1 MLWALWAEK
10 SRCQWSHTTPSS
22 QPRRRCLLSA
32 LVQREWIRSHSE
44 AARPCGSETA
54 CQAGASAQ
62 WIAAVLGPR
71 PPGGRR
77 RRSSLRRLR
86 GKDPLSLEPWR
97 PRRQD
102 VDLYPIHTRIPA
114 SLCTIRRSSSSSHL
128 RHTVGAHLVPV
139 VVVSMATARTGAIF
153 IGTAA
158 SSMAVFSWNC
168 SECAPS
174 TARLVSA
181 LSGCTPLAWTT
192 DTAEVAA
199 TQQLVVVAAGAA
211 AGAAAPRKFRIRSEG
226 LECGGILERA

>member
-1 MLWALWAEK
+1 
-10 SRCQWSHTTPSS
+10 
-22 QPRRRCLLSA
+22 
-32 LVQREWIRSHSE
+32 
-44 AARPCGSETA
+44 
-54 CQAGASAQ
+54 
-62 WIAAVLGPR
+62 
-71 PPGGRR
+71 
-77 RRSSLRRLR
+77 
-86 GKDPLSLEPWR
+86 
-97 PRRQD
+97 
-102 VDLYPIHTRIPA
+102 
-114 SLCTIRRSSSSSHL
+114 
-128 RHTVGAHLVPV
+128 VPV

-199 TQQLVVVAAGAA
+199 TQQQQEVAATQQQQA
-211 AGAAAPRKFRIRSEG
+211 AGAAAPHKFRIRSEG

>member
-1 MLWALWAEK
+1 MLCAPWAEK

-44 AARPCGSETA
+44 AARPCGSGTA
-54 CQAGASAQ
+54 CHGASAQ
-62 WIAAVLGPR
+62 WNAAVLGPR

-77 RRSSLRRLR
+77 RHSSLRRLR
-86 GKDPLSLEPWR
+86 GKDLWRLSLAPAGDGQHHLVTLRQVFAQFGAR
-97 PRRQD
+97 P
-102 VDLYPIHTRIPA
+102 
-114 SLCTIRRSSSSSHL
+114 L
-128 RHTVGAHLVPV
+128 RHTFVTTVGAHLVPV

-199 TQQLVVVAAGAA
+199 TQQQQEVAATQQQQA
-211 AGAAAPRKFRIRSEG
+211 AGAAAPHKFRIRSEG